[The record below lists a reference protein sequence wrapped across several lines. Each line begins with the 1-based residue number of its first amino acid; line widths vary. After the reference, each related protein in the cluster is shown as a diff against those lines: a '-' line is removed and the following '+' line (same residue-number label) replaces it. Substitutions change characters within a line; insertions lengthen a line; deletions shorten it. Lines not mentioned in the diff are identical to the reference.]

1 MLNNVQNDGVPG
13 ISQCAVAPGG
23 TFSYR
28 FKATQYGTGWYH
40 SHYSLQY
47 AEGLLGPIVI
57 YGPATANY
65 DEDLGPLILQDWS
78 HKPVFT
84 AWSELQEWGMT
95 HSLDNLLING
105 TNTLDCSISK
115 DPNCRGGTEKFK
127 MVFQQGRSYLI
138 RLINV
143 AVDSQFQFSIDGH
156 SLRVIAND
164 FVPIVPYDTDSV
176 ILNSG
181 QRSDVI
187 VEAKSEPKDY
197 WIRGGWVP
205 ATSCQGVAN
214 DRPGDKTGIL
224 RYDPRSMASPTTI
237 STVQALDSCLDEP
250 PKALVPYLQI
260 DVGNV
265 TDTTVEGVNAR
276 LTRSGM
282 FKWTINSTSLEID
295 WGNPTLGNVIHNV
308 SIFPTEYNVV
318 AVDVSASF
326 APW

>member
-1 MLNNVQNDGVPG
+1 MAFLSLSSLVVATFSFVATAAPNDFQKPLLPHRCNNTPKARGCWGRHSIDTNYYTDPPDTGTSVHWNGIRILNNVQNDVVPG
-13 ISQCAVAPGG
+13 VSQCAVAPGG

-47 AEGLLGPIVI
+47 TEGLLGPIVI
-57 YGPATANY
+57 HGPATANY
-65 DEDLGPLILQDWS
+65 DEDFGPLVLQDWS
-78 HKPVFT
+78 HKPMFT

-105 TNTLDCSISK
+105 ANKLDCSTSN

-143 AVDSQFQFSIDGH
+143 AVDSQFRFSIDGH

-181 QRSDVI
+181 QRYDVV
-187 VEAKSEPKDY
+187 VEANSDPKDY
-197 WIRGGWVP
+197 WI
-205 ATSCQGVAN
+205 
-214 DRPGDKTGIL
+214 
-224 RYDPRSMASPTTI
+224 
-237 STVQALDSCLDEP
+237 
-250 PKALVPYLQI
+250 
-260 DVGNV
+260 
-265 TDTTVEGVNAR
+265 
-276 LTRSGM
+276 
-282 FKWTINSTSLEID
+282 
-295 WGNPTLGNVIHNV
+295 
-308 SIFPTEYNVV
+308 
-318 AVDVSASF
+318 
-326 APW
+326 